1 MIPAPLKKKKKSDI
15 YIFFRLL
22 VNWALSQWESIMGGL
37 NKHKLTLGKM
47 HRCSLSHSHFICEGA
62 SHSNLIPVFLYQRKG
77 GKKKKKTTSRLI
89 LREYI
94 LQCVHLCVRAR
105 VCVCER
111 ADLPR
116 RRWYWR
122 QKIFL
127 FFFFFCFFPL
137 DLFSNVDVYHLS
149 RTAIHLT
156 PHPPPST
163 SCR

>member
-1 MIPAPLKKKKKSDI
+1 
-15 YIFFRLL
+15 
-22 VNWALSQWESIMGGL
+22 MGGL

-77 GKKKKKTTSRLI
+77 GKKKKKNNFSLNPPRIHFAVCTSVCACTCVCLRASRSATPSLI
-89 LREYI
+89 LKAE
-94 LQCVHLCVRAR
+94 
-105 VCVCER
+105 
-111 ADLPR
+111 D
-116 RRWYWR
+116 
-122 QKIFL
+122 FS